1 MINAAIVVD
10 NDYSK
15 NKIFDDSL
23 NKTKFDGRSFKYI
36 SLRNELLNYG
46 IKLNTYDLC
55 NHLDTDLYIYLDAVN
70 RIKGN
75 NTKAKKFLIVIE
87 PPSVYPNNHNESI
100 LKKFDKIFTWNDSVI
115 DNKKYFKYNFSYNLD
130 SLKLNYMKKSRTKH
144 SVMISRNKISNHKDE
159 LYSKRRDII
168 NWYEEHS
175 PNDFD
180 LYGKG
185 WDELKIKSFPL
196 TYLNRFSLLG
206 KLMNKVSSKNL
217 NTYKGEIRS
226 KSQILSNYNFSFTYE
241 NIENIEGYITEKI
254 FDSFFS
260 LTIPIYRGA
269 NNIKDFIPSEIFIDS
284 NQFGSIAEIDS
295 YIKSFDNSKII
306 RTRHDII
313 DFFSSDKSKI
323 FCANYNARI
332 IAKHIYESIR

>member
-115 DNKKYFKYNFSYNLD
+115 DNKKYFKFL
-130 SLKLNYMKKSRTKH
+130 
-144 SVMISRNKISNHKDE
+144 I
-159 LYSKRRDII
+159 
-168 NWYEEHS
+168 
-175 PNDFD
+175 
-180 LYGKG
+180 
-185 WDELKIKSFPL
+185 
-196 TYLNRFSLLG
+196 
-206 KLMNKVSSKNL
+206 
-217 NTYKGEIRS
+217 
-226 KSQILSNYNFSFTYE
+226 
-241 NIENIEGYITEKI
+241 
-254 FDSFFS
+254 
-260 LTIPIYRGA
+260 
-269 NNIKDFIPSEIFIDS
+269 
-284 NQFGSIAEIDS
+284 
-295 YIKSFDNSKII
+295 
-306 RTRHDII
+306 
-313 DFFSSDKSKI
+313 
-323 FCANYNARI
+323 
-332 IAKHIYESIR
+332 